1 MSDTPS
7 AQLPTSPEALF
18 ARLADLGIAVTSFSH
33 PPVHT
38 VEEAKALRG
47 ELKGGH
53 IKNLFLRNKKGDR
66 HYLVVVESHKQVDL
80 KALRGALGESTLSF
94 ASPQRLMASLGLHPG
109 SVSPFGLI
117 NDRDKAV
124 RVVMDRDLLACD
136 VLNFHPNVN
145 TATLSLSRSDF
156 ERFLEHCGHEVRRM
170 AFDGAAVP

>member
-1 MSDTPS
+1 MTEDIYRVLDGLAIHYTV
-7 AQLPTSPEALF
+7 TEHEAAF
-18 ARLADLGIAVTSFSH
+18 
-33 PPVHT
+33 T
-38 VEEAKALRG
+38 VEQADHLY
-47 ELKGGH
+47 GH
-53 IKNLFLRNKKGDR
+53 LPGAHSKNLFLRNKKGDR
-66 HYLVVVESHKQVDL
+66 HYLIVVESHKQVDL

-156 ERFLEHCGHEVRRM
+156 ERFLEHCGHEVRMM